1 MSKIT
6 EQKALEA
13 YPPHYQKLAGD
24 GYFDMSLEKREGY
37 IRGYDQA
44 LQDLLEKAE
53 EFFDEELYVSVSD
66 QICSVD
72 EFSTMKDFVKRFKNY
87 MRNESE
93 N

>member
-1 MSKIT
+1 MSKIA

-44 LQDLLEKAE
+44 LQDFMEKAE
-53 EFFDEELYVSVSD
+53 EFFKNELYVSISD
-66 QICSVD
+66 KICSHNNFTSVSNFI
-72 EFSTMKDFVKRFKNY
+72 EQFKNY
-87 MRNESE
+87 MR
-93 N
+93 